1 MRALT
6 SFLKRPMRLRVPETK
21 EGKRKR
27 EEAETNIVLST
38 AAAAAA
44 GEGGRSGVNNY
55 SLLRLD
61 MWKE

>member
-1 MRALT
+1 M
-6 SFLKRPMRLRVPETK
+6 SFLKRPLRLRVPETK

-27 EEAETNIVLST
+27 EEADTSIILST
-38 AAAAAA
+38 AAAA
-44 GEGGRSGVNNY
+44 GEEGRSGVNNY